1 MKISINRLK
10 DYIPFD
16 LSTKEI
22 ADLLT
27 AGGLEVEGVTTYES
41 VKGSLNGVVVGEV
54 LSCEPHP
61 NADKLSLT
69 KVDLGNEIVPIVCG
83 APNVAKGQKVPVA
96 TVGAILYPSSGES
109 FEIKKAKIR
118 GEVSLGMICA
128 EDELGL
134 GAGHDGILVLD
145 TDLPN
150 GSPVGPLFDIKQ
162 TEVLEIGLT
171 PNRADAASHL
181 GVARDLKALLKKDL
195 VLTDVDA
202 FTIDNSDR
210 IIEVSVADNED
221 CPRYSGLTLSNVKV
235 APSPKW
241 LQDYLK
247 AIGLEP
253 INNVVDITNFILHD
267 LGQPLH
273 AFDADKIQGNKI
285 EVKRMP
291 SGTKFV
297 TLDGKERE
305 LSGEELMIC
314 DESEGLCIAG
324 TLGGL
329 DSGVSEQTSTI
340 FLESACFGTDV
351 VRKGAQFHGI
361 KTDASFRFERG
372 TDPNMPVFAL
382 KMAALL
388 IKELTG
394 AVVSSPIT
402 DIYPDPVA
410 DFEIP
415 VSYRHVDR
423 LIGQEIGKERIKEIL
438 ESLEIKVSN
447 ETESGFVAVVK
458 PYRVD
463 VTREAD
469 IIEEV
474 LRIYGFESIPLKED
488 YQADFLAE
496 HPEKDTNKLQYRVSE
511 MLAGIGYSEIMTN
524 SLTKSSYATQASFL
538 DQEKDV
544 VILNKLSEDLGV
556 LRQSLLFTG
565 LEVLAHNINRR
576 QKDLKLFEFG
586 TVYAKG
592 SEGYDEGQRLSLFL
606 TGNATRENWMQAVKA
621 VTFTDLYAVV
631 EALLTKLN
639 ISNQEVNVIET
650 SPYLFGLELVVNKK
664 PVGHI
669 GLLSPEVGKL
679 ADVKQ
684 EVYFAELDWTR
695 LTKLAKSQGK
705 FQEISKFPEVR
716 RDLSLVIDQEI
727 TFDQIKQLAT
737 TAGGKLLKR
746 INVFDMYKGD
756 KLEEGKKAYAL
767 SFYLQDNQQTLTD
780 KVIDKTMGKLMQTF
794 EKNAGAL
801 IRK

>member
-96 TVGAILYPSSGES
+96 TVGAILYPLSGES

-496 HPEKDTNKLQYRVSE
+496 HPEKDTNKLQYRVTE
-511 MLAGIGYSEIMTN
+511 MLAGIGYSEILTN

-669 GLLSPEVGKL
+669 GLLSPEIGKL

>member
-329 DSGVSEQTSTI
+329 DSGVSEQTSAI

-511 MLAGIGYSEIMTN
+511 MLAGIGYSEILTN

-737 TAGGKLLKR
+737 KAGGKLLKR

>member
-16 LSTKEI
+16 QSTKEI
-22 ADLLT
+22 GDLLT
-27 AGGLEVEGVTTYES
+27 AGGLEVEGISTYES
-41 VKGSLNGVVVGEV
+41 VKGSLKGIVVGEV

-69 KVDLGNEIVPIVCG
+69 KVDIGTEIVPIVCG
-83 APNVAKGQKVPVA
+83 ASNVAKGQKVPVA
-96 TVGAILYPSSGES
+96 MVGAILYPSSGES

-134 GAGHDGILVLD
+134 GAGHEGILVLD

-150 GSPVGPLFDIKQ
+150 GSGVGQLFDIKEI
-162 TEVLEIGLT
+162 EVLEIGLT

-181 GVARDLKALLKKDL
+181 GVARDLKALLNKEL
-195 VLTDVDA
+195 VLTDVEA
-202 FTIDNSDR
+202 FKIDNSDR
-210 IIEVSVADNED
+210 VIEVSVADSQD

-273 AFDADKIQGNKI
+273 AFDAAKIRGNEI
-285 EVKRMP
+285 QVKRLP
-291 SGTKFV
+291 AGTKFV
-297 TLDGKERE
+297 TLDGKVRI
-305 LSGEELMIC
+305 LSGKELMIC
-314 DESEGLCIAG
+314 DQSEGLCIAG

-329 DSGVSEQTSTI
+329 DSGVSDQTTTI

-394 AVVSSPIT
+394 AIISSPIV
-402 DIYPDPVA
+402 DCYPEPVA

-423 LIGQEIGKERIKEIL
+423 LIGQEIGKERIKQIL

-447 ETESGFVAVVK
+447 ETDAGFVAIVK

-469 IIEEV
+469 IIEEI
-474 LRIYGFESIPLKED
+474 LRIYGFEAIPLKEN

-511 MLAGIGYSEIMTN
+511 MLAGIGYSEILTN
-524 SLTKSSYATQASFL
+524 SLTKSDYANKAPFL
-538 DQEKDV
+538 DQEKEV

-576 QKDLKLFEFG
+576 QKDLKLYEFG
-586 TVYAKG
+586 SVYAKASKG
-592 SEGYDEGQRLSLFL
+592 YEEGKRLSFFL
-606 TGNATRENWMQAVKA
+606 TGNSTRENWMETVKP
-621 VTFTDLYAVV
+621 VTFTDLYAIV
-631 EALLTKLN
+631 EGLLTKLN
-639 ISNQEVNVIET
+639 IPQPEVNIVES
-650 SPYLFGLELVVNKK
+650 SPFSFGLELIVNQQ
-664 PVGHI
+664 PLGNI
-669 GLLSPEVGKL
+669 GLLAHDICKL

-684 EVYFAELDWTR
+684 EVYFAELDWER
-695 LTKLAKSQGK
+695 LSKVAQSQGK

-727 TFDQIKQLAT
+727 SFDQIRQMAT
-737 TAGGKLLKR
+737 KAGGKLLKR
-746 INVFDMYKGD
+746 INVFDMYKGG

-780 KVIDKTMGKLMQTF
+780 KVIDKTMGKLMHTF
-794 EKNAGAL
+794 EKNTGAL

>member
-83 APNVAKGQKVPVA
+83 APNVDKGQKVPVA
-96 TVGAILYPSSGES
+96 TVGAILYPLSGES

-511 MLAGIGYSEIMTN
+511 MLAGIGYSEILTN

>member
-16 LSTKEI
+16 QSTKEI
-22 ADLLT
+22 GDLLT
-27 AGGLEVEGVTTYES
+27 AGGLEVEGISIYES
-41 VKGSLNGVVVGEV
+41 VKGSLKGIVVGEV

-69 KVDLGNEIVPIVCG
+69 TVDIGTEIVPIVCG
-83 APNVAKGQKVPVA
+83 ASNVAKGQKVPVA
-96 TVGAILYPSSGES
+96 TVGATLYPSSGES

-134 GAGHDGILVLD
+134 GTGHEGILVLD
-145 TDLPN
+145 TELPN
-150 GSPVGPLFDIKQ
+150 GSGVAQLFDIKEI
-162 TEVLEIGLT
+162 EVLEIGLT

-181 GVARDLKALLKKDL
+181 GVARDLKALLNKDL
-195 VLTDVDA
+195 VLTDVEA
-202 FTIDNSDR
+202 FKVDNSDR
-210 IIEVSVADNED
+210 TIKVSVADSQD

-241 LQDYLK
+241 LQDYIK

-273 AFDADKIQGNKI
+273 AFDAAKIQGDEI
-285 EVKRMP
+285 QVKRLP
-291 SGTKFV
+291 AGTKFV
-297 TLDGKERE
+297 TLDGKERT

-314 DESEGLCIAG
+314 DNSEGLCIAG

-329 DSGVSEQTSTI
+329 DSGVSDQTTTI

-394 AVVSSPIT
+394 AIVSSPIV
-402 DIYPDPVA
+402 DLYPEPVA

-423 LIGQEIGKERIKEIL
+423 LIGQEIGKERIKQIL
-438 ESLEIKVSN
+438 ESLEIKVTN
-447 ETESGFVAVVK
+447 ETDSGFVAIVK

-469 IIEEV
+469 IIEEI
-474 LRIYGFESIPLKED
+474 LRIYGFESIPLKD
-488 YQADFLAE
+488 NYQADFLAE
-496 HPEKDTNKLQYRVSE
+496 HPDKDTNKLQYRVSE
-511 MLAGIGYSEIMTN
+511 MLAGIGYSEILTN
-524 SLTKSSYATQASFL
+524 SLTKSEYAEKASFL
-538 DQEKDV
+538 DKEKDV
-544 VILNKLSEDLGV
+544 IILNKLSEDLGV

-576 QKDLKLFEFG
+576 QKDLKLYEFG
-586 TVYAKG
+586 SVYAKA
-592 SEGYDEGQRLSLFL
+592 SEGYDEGKRLSFFL
-606 TGNATRENWMQAVKA
+606 TGNATRENWMGTVKP
-621 VTFTDLYAVV
+621 VTFTDIYAIV
-631 EALLTKLN
+631 EGLLTKLN
-639 ISNQEVNVIET
+639 IPQPDVNVVES
-650 SPYLFGLELVVNKK
+650 SPYSFGLELMVNNK
-664 PVGHI
+664 PLGSI
-669 GLLSPEVGKL
+669 GLLAPDVCKL

-684 EVYFAELDWTR
+684 EVYFAELDWER
-695 LTKLAKSQGK
+695 LSKLAKSQGK

-727 TFDQIKQLAT
+727 TFDQIRQMAT
-737 TAGGKLLKR
+737 KAGGKLLKR

-780 KVIDKTMGKLMQTF
+780 KVIDKTMGKLMHTF